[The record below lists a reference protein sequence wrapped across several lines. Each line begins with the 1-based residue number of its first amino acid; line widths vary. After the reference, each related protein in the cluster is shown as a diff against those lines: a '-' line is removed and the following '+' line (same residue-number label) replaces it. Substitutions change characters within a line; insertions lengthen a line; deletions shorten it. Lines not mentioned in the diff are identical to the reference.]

1 MVLER
6 ESDRLLRAEEVAN
19 VIGVSKNHVYQLGVR
34 GEIPPVRLGA
44 KVVRFRE
51 GDVAKFIDERRGR

>member
-1 MVLER
+1 MILER
-6 ESDRLLRAEEVAN
+6 ESDRLLKAEEVAR
-19 VIGVSKNHVYQLGVR
+19 VIGLSRNCVYQLGVR

-51 GDVAKFIDERRGR
+51 GDVAKFIDERRGK

>member
-1 MVLER
+1 MILER
-6 ESDRLLRAEEVAN
+6 GSDRLLKAGEVARL
-19 VIGVSKNHVYQLGVR
+19 VGLTKNSIYQLGVR

-51 GDVAKFIDERRGR
+51 GDVAKFIDERRGQ